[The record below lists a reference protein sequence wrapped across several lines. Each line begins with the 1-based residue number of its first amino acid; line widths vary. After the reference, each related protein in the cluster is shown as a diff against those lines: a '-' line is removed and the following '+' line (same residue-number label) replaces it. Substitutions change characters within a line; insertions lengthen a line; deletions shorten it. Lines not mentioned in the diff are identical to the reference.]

1 MIIKGAP
8 SGKDA
13 GGVESMNKK
22 NMGKFLK
29 ELRNANKYTMN
40 NLIAKL
46 DSENLT
52 VTTKTIV
59 DWEKGNTVPELEK
72 LVFLARLYKVTV
84 DEILDGERF
93 LTKEDLFKKYPLYSK
108 EFKEI
113 KDNKVFF
120 DKRTE
125 YIEIVN
131 KRFKQL
137 IKKVYESGLTHN
149 EKVEFDFLFKHKCK
163 LSEFCEERSN
173 DEFINFYG
181 ELKDLK
187 ANPKITSFDEFWWEA
202 QKLFDNSSDYP
213 TSIWFGAIT
222 DEEIFEENHFVKYLI
237 DHAEPWEM
245 DMLVA
250 GLQNFDPIVMDADS
264 HSNHLRWYKERHG
277 KEFNREEIFKS
288 TLKFLLNHG
297 GMLNPYFYNFYEKK
311 IRKIKVID
319 RLEELYK
326 LCLRPIEVY
335 TIDDERQGFQK
346 RSFIENTKFNR
357 FLSQYHSF
365 LFSITHERNVEELNP
380 KALYELVIGDDNEDR
395 IVKLLCKYK
404 NIDTNR
410 DKSYVLADLS
420 WDLKFWREKKCEFIK
435 KEEDI
440 SKGLKEIKKLEALLN
455 KKQEFFEESYIEEV
469 GPKQVGELYGYIK
482 YWKRPISLV
491 EFNNERDKDLSEQ
504 LLKEI
509 DKLTVQEI
517 REKFFFKETQ
527 EGGAD
532 ND

>member
-1 MIIKGAP
+1 
-8 SGKDA
+8 
-13 GGVESMNKK
+13 MNKK

-29 ELRNANKYTMN
+29 ELRIVNKYTMN
-40 NLIAKL
+40 DLIGKL

-84 DEILDGERF
+84 DEILEGEHF
-93 LTKEDLFKKYPLYSK
+93 LKKEDLLRKYPLYSK

-120 DKRTE
+120 DNRTE

-149 EKVEFDFLFKHKCK
+149 EKVELDFLFKHKCK
-163 LSEFCEERSN
+163 LSEFCGERSN
-173 DEFINFYG
+173 DEFISFYG

-187 ANPKITSFDEFWWEA
+187 ENPKITSFDEFWWEA
-202 QKLFDNSSDYP
+202 QKLFDNSGDYP

-222 DEEIFEENHFVKYLI
+222 DEEIFEENHFVKYLV

-250 GLQNFDPIVMDADS
+250 GLQNFDPINKNADS

-288 TLKFLLNHG
+288 TLRFLLTHG

-311 IRKIKVID
+311 TRKIKVID

-346 RSFIENTKFNR
+346 RSLINNTKFNR
-357 FLSQYHSF
+357 FLSQYYTF
-365 LFSITHERNVEELNP
+365 LYSITHERNAIELNP
-380 KALYELVIGDDNEDR
+380 KALYELVVGDDSEDR
-395 IVKLLCKYK
+395 IIELLCKYK

-420 WDLKFWREKKCEFIK
+420 RDLKLWREKKSEFLK

-440 SKGLKEIKKLEALLN
+440 SRGLKEIRKLEELLN
-455 KKQEFFEESYIEEV
+455 KKQKFFEESYIEEV
-469 GPKQVGELYGYIK
+469 GPNQVSELYEYIK

-491 EFNNERDKDLSEQ
+491 EFNNERNEELSEQ

-517 REKFFFKETQ
+517 RDKYFFKETQ

>member
-1 MIIKGAP
+1 
-8 SGKDA
+8 
-13 GGVESMNKK
+13 MNKK

-40 NLIAKL
+40 DLIAKL

-93 LTKEDLFKKYPLYSK
+93 LKKEDLLKKYPLYSK

-163 LSEFCEERSN
+163 LSEFCEERSS
-173 DEFINFYG
+173 DEFISFYG

-202 QKLFDNSSDYP
+202 QKLFDNSGDYP

-222 DEEIFEENHFVKYLI
+222 DEEIFEENHFVKYLV
-237 DHAEPWEM
+237 DHAETWER
-245 DMLVA
+245 V
-250 GLQNFDPIVMDADS
+250 
-264 HSNHLRWYKERHG
+264 
-277 KEFNREEIFKS
+277 
-288 TLKFLLNHG
+288 
-297 GMLNPYFYNFYEKK
+297 
-311 IRKIKVID
+311 
-319 RLEELYK
+319 
-326 LCLRPIEVY
+326 
-335 TIDDERQGFQK
+335 
-346 RSFIENTKFNR
+346 
-357 FLSQYHSF
+357 
-365 LFSITHERNVEELNP
+365 
-380 KALYELVIGDDNEDR
+380 
-395 IVKLLCKYK
+395 
-404 NIDTNR
+404 
-410 DKSYVLADLS
+410 
-420 WDLKFWREKKCEFIK
+420 
-435 KEEDI
+435 
-440 SKGLKEIKKLEALLN
+440 
-455 KKQEFFEESYIEEV
+455 
-469 GPKQVGELYGYIK
+469 
-482 YWKRPISLV
+482 
-491 EFNNERDKDLSEQ
+491 
-504 LLKEI
+504 
-509 DKLTVQEI
+509 
-517 REKFFFKETQ
+517 
-527 EGGAD
+527 
-532 ND
+532 

>member
-1 MIIKGAP
+1 MIIKGTP
-8 SGKDA
+8 SGKEA

-40 NLIAKL
+40 DLIAKL

-72 LVFLARLYKVTV
+72 LVFLTRLYKVTV

-93 LTKEDLFKKYPLYSK
+93 LRKEDLLRKYPLYSK

-131 KRFKQL
+131 KRFVQL
-137 IKKVYESGLTHN
+137 IKKIYTSGLTRN
-149 EKVEFDFLFKHKCK
+149 EKAELDFLFKHKCK

-173 DEFINFYG
+173 DEFISFYG

-187 ANPKITSFDEFWWEA
+187 ENPKIKSFDEFWWEA
-202 QKLFDNSSDYP
+202 QKLFDNSGDYP

-222 DEEIFEENHFVKYLI
+222 DEEIFAGNHFVKYLVE
-237 DHAEPWEM
+237 HAEPWEM

-250 GLQNFDPIVMDADS
+250 GLQNFDPIVLDADS
-264 HSNHLRWYKERHG
+264 HSNHLRRYKEKHG

-288 TLKFLLNHG
+288 TLKFLLTHG

-311 IRKIKVID
+311 TRKIKVID

-335 TIDDERQGFQK
+335 TIDDGRQGFQK
-346 RSFIENTKFNR
+346 RSFIDNTKFNR

-380 KALYELVIGDDNEDR
+380 KALYELVIGDDSEDR
-395 IVKLLCKYK
+395 IIELLCKYK
-404 NIDTNR
+404 GIDTNR
-410 DKSYVLADLS
+410 DRNYVLADLS
-420 WDLKFWREKKCEFIK
+420 WDLKFWCEKKNEFLK

-440 SKGLKEIKKLEALLN
+440 ERGLKEIKKLEALLN
-455 KKQEFFEESYIEEV
+455 KKQEFFEESYVEEV
-469 GPKQVGELYGYIK
+469 GPKEVSELYGYIK
-482 YWKRPISLV
+482 YWKRPISLA
-491 EFNNERDKDLSEQ
+491 EFNNERNEDLTDQ

-509 DKLTVQEI
+509 DELTVQEI
-517 REKFFFKETQ
+517 RDKYFIKETQ

>member
-1 MIIKGAP
+1 MLN
-8 SGKDA
+8 GKDV

-29 ELRNANKYTMN
+29 ELRKANKYTMN
-40 NLIAKL
+40 DLIVKL

-72 LVFLARLYKVTV
+72 LVFLARLYQVTV

-93 LTKEDLFKKYPLYSK
+93 LTKKDFLKKYPLFSE
-108 EFKEI
+108 EFK
-113 KDNKVFF
+113 KSLDNRVIFE
-120 DKRTE
+120 KRNE
-125 YIEIVN
+125 YIEILN
-131 KRFKQL
+131 KRFAQL
-137 IKKVYESGLTHN
+137 IKKVYESELSHN
-149 EKVEFDFLFKHKCK
+149 EKSEFDFIFKHKCK

-173 DEFINFYG
+173 DEFVNFYC

-202 QKLFDNSSDYP
+202 QKLFDNSGYYA
-213 TSIWFGAIT
+213 TSIGFSAIT
-222 DEEIFEENHFVKYLI
+222 DEEIFAENQFVKYLI

-250 GLQNFDPIVMDADS
+250 GLQNFDPIIMDADS
-264 HSNHLRWYKERHG
+264 HSNHLKRYKERHG

-288 TLKFLLNHG
+288 TLKFLLTHG

-311 IRKIKVID
+311 TRKIKVID

-346 RSFIENTKFNR
+346 RSFIDNTKFNR
-357 FLSQYHSF
+357 FLNQYYSF
-365 LFSITHERNVEELNP
+365 LFVITHKRDLEELNP
-380 KALYELVIGDDNEDR
+380 KALYELVIGDEDENK
-395 IVKLLCKYK
+395 IVELLCKYK
-404 NIDTNR
+404 NVDINR
-410 DKSYVLADLS
+410 DRNYVRADLS
-420 WDLKFWREKKCEFIK
+420 WDLKFWREKKDEFLK
-435 KEEDI
+435 KEKDI
-440 SKGLKEIKKLEALLN
+440 LTGLKEIKKLEALLA
-455 KKQEFFEESYIEEV
+455 KKQEFFEETYIEEV
-469 GPKQVGELYGYIK
+469 GPKNISELYGYIK
-482 YWKRPISLV
+482 YWKRPISLT
-491 EFNNERDKDLSEQ
+491 EFNNERNKELTNQ

-509 DKLTVQEI
+509 DKLTIQEI
-517 REKFFFKETQ
+517 RDKYFFKEIQ